1 MPSAVPILRRHQH
14 QRNQANG
21 MTSASQAHH
30 QSTPTIKATLFGA
43 SPFRILGDYEK
54 HHPPKKARKQI
65 HCRGRRQ
72 NVPLRYRNPDL
83 MTGAPCGLDGY
94 RNKLD

>member
-1 MPSAVPILRRHQH
+1 MRSAVPVLRRHQP

-43 SPFRILGDYEK
+43 SPFRILGNYQK
-54 HHPPKKARKQI
+54 HHPPKYSEETDPPVKGGGKTY
-65 HCRGRRQ
+65 HCVIATRI
-72 NVPLRYRNPDL
+72 
-83 MTGAPCGLDGY
+83 
-94 RNKLD
+94 